1 MFAAVRSAQEAALRL
16 AIHGA
21 AAADVHRAADR
32 IFRQLGFKTT
42 RRNGHMEGFFHGV
55 GHGIGLEVHEGPR
68 ISHRSRETLRAGHV
82 IAIEPG
88 LYYPDVGGVRLEDVV
103 LVNRGQPRN
112 LTKVEKQLEI

>member
-1 MFAAVRSAQEAALRL
+1 
-16 AIHGA
+16 
-21 AAADVHRAADR
+21 
-32 IFRQLGFKTT
+32 
-42 RRNGHMEGFFHGV
+42 MEGFFHGV

-68 ISHRSRETLRAGHV
+68 ISHRSRETLRAGLV